1 MTRKT
6 KIVCTLG
13 PATDRE
19 GVLREMM
26 LAGMNVARFNF
37 SHGRH
42 AEHQKRLDTLK
53 ALREELGL
61 PVAAMLDTRGP
72 EIRLRSFADGPVK
85 LRTGHEFTLTTE
97 DVPGDETR
105 CSITYPELPGDVK
118 AGDTILLDDGLVRL
132 TVLEVTAA
140 DIRCRVE
147 NDGTMKDN
155 KGVNVPG
162 VRLSMPYISQRDR
175 EDILF
180 GAEAGFD
187 YIAAS
192 FVRSAADVQEIRRL
206 LEEKSSHI
214 RIIAKIENQEG
225 ISNLGEILSAAD
237 GIMVARGDMG
247 VEIDFTEVP
256 IIQKNMIAQCV
267 ACGKPV
273 ITATQMLDS
282 MMENPRPTRAE
293 ITDVANA
300 IYDGTSAIMLS
311 GETAAGKYPVDVV
324 RTMDAIARRTEG
336 EIDYAGRLRHL
347 AGENR
352 LSIAAATAHAAC
364 TTAMDI
370 NADAII
376 TVSASGT
383 TARLVSRFHPGTPV
397 VACLVDETVQRQ
409 MALCWGVTPILMPYA
424 GSTDELVELAMSTA
438 EKAGL
443 VRSGDLVVITAGV
456 PVGVSGTTNM
466 IQVHMVGG
474 GLLNAIGIG
483 QGTVTGKLCVC
494 RTLADVDA
502 KFRDGDIL
510 VVPYTS
516 NALMDTIRRSAA
528 VISEESGVNSHA
540 ATVGLALNKPV
551 LVGAVNATRILKDGV
566 LVAVDCGRGAVQVL
580 PQ

>member
-1 MTRKT
+1 MRKT
-6 KIVCTLG
+6 KIICTLG
-13 PATDRE
+13 PAVDSEDMIRTLIRS
-19 GVLREMM
+19 
-26 LAGMNVARFNF
+26 GMDAARFNF
-37 SHGRH
+37 SHGSH
-42 AEHQKRLDTLK
+42 PEHLARLNRLKAVRDTMGRPVATILDTK
-53 ALREELGL
+53 
-61 PVAAMLDTRGP
+61 GP
-72 EIRLRSFADGPVK
+72 EIRIKSFATKTVTLEAGEP
-85 LRTGHEFTLTTE
+85 FTLTTDDIVGGQE
-97 DVPGDETR
+97 RV
-105 CSITYPELPGDVK
+105 SVTYPKLHQELTPGQQVL
-118 AGDTILLDDGLVRL
+118 IDDGLVAIRVDRIEGCDIRCTVENGGTLSANKSINIPGVHIQLPAL
-132 TVLEVTAA
+132 TEKDVA
-140 DIRCRVE
+140 DIRFGVE
-147 NDGTMKDN
+147 ND
-155 KGVNVPG
+155 
-162 VRLSMPYISQRDR
+162 
-175 EDILF
+175 
-180 GAEAGFD
+180 FD

-192 FVRSAADVQEIRRL
+192 FVRRAADVEAVRQVL
-206 LEEKSSHI
+206 HDCGGDAVK
-214 RIIAKIENQEG
+214 IIAKIENQEG
-225 ISNLGEILSAAD
+225 VDNVDEILAAAD
-237 GIMVARGDMG
+237 GIMVARGDLG
-247 VEIDFTEVP
+247 VEIPAAKVP
-256 IIQKNMIAQCV
+256 ILQKQMIRKGLQA
-267 ACGKPV
+267 GKPV

-293 ITDVANA
+293 ITDVAND

-311 GETAAGKYPVDVV
+311 GETAAGKYPVDAV

-370 NADAII
+370 NADAIS

-528 VISEESGVNSHA
+528 VISE
-540 ATVGLALNKPV
+540 
-551 LVGAVNATRILKDGV
+551 
-566 LVAVDCGRGAVQVL
+566 
-580 PQ
+580 